1 MHSCG
6 TFVKLLAAMAMVL
19 SLGIDDAWADLAWK
33 TTEKVDPITDKK
45 EFTLY
50 GPGEE
55 WIIFFWCKEQDDFPK
70 FTITA
75 ITNLPPNYIPST
87 SVPAHVRVDH
97 EVPMGVDFEYK
108 RYSKVVLLDAVF
120 KRPVDVF
127 TLLKQIDS
135 SKERF
140 VIKLD
145 DSYRIGPVVPS
156 SNAHGEVAKFLDG
169 CGMKLPN

>member
-1 MHSCG
+1 MHSG
-6 TFVKLLAAMAMVL
+6 ANFGRLLTAVVIVL
-19 SLGIDDAWADLAWK
+19 SLGTDGAWADLAWK

-45 EFTLY
+45 EYTLY
-50 GPGEE
+50 GPDDE
-55 WIIFFWCKEQDDFPK
+55 WIMFFWCKEKDEFPR
-70 FTITA
+70 FSMTA
-75 ITNLPPNYIPST
+75 ITDLPPNYISST
-87 SVPAHVRVDH
+87 TVPAHVRVDH
-97 EVPMGVDFEYK
+97 EVPISIDFKYK
-108 RYSKVVLLDAVF
+108 RYEKVVLLDAIF

-127 TLLKQIDS
+127 TVLKQIDS

-156 SNAHGEVAKFLDG
+156 SNAHGQVAKFLDG

>member
-55 WIIFFWCKEQDDFPK
+55 WIIFFGARKKMISQ
-70 FTITA
+70 
-75 ITNLPPNYIPST
+75 S
-87 SVPAHVRVDH
+87 
-97 EVPMGVDFEYK
+97 
-108 RYSKVVLLDAVF
+108 LL
-120 KRPVDVF
+120 
-127 TLLKQIDS
+127 
-135 SKERF
+135 
-140 VIKLD
+140 
-145 DSYRIGPVVPS
+145 
-156 SNAHGEVAKFLDG
+156 
-169 CGMKLPN
+169 